1 MRYTLLLS
9 ALLLGSVSFAQ
20 RLADLARPIPAALS
34 TEAPL
39 PAALAQ
45 KYERAKAD
53 RYKKYTT
60 PSAQTSA
67 SVDSEIIQWMNSYLS
82 RGAEAYQI
90 AYKASDNYRI
100 YNPLFRILN
109 TSHGREKTKGEDGKF
124 NVKKDRMS
132 YAILRN
138 GNEICIVNHA
148 HKLVDMSDFTFST
161 TSDAI
166 RIEDGNKI
174 ALNVPVVSI
183 AQGEYPLLH
192 KVKCTHVSSGA
203 EYTFDIQMSWNK
215 KLNLSGEKH
224 AFALTTLDS
233 KASDDLGL
241 LCDLYGKMLMVVE
254 LPLVIDGDGRNG
266 ANGAKGR
273 YGANGTNQ
281 SSYKDSNGNTHTTA
295 GTCGKPG
302 EDGSD
307 GEDGTDGGKFLF
319 CISPELV
326 AAYGLD
332 GLIATVDAG
341 LGGKGGKGGEG
352 GIHGKGSGCTGKAA
366 DGKNGRDG
374 KDGKQGDFLYVLA
387 DVNGF
392 YQQIFK

>member
-20 RLADLARPIPAALS
+20 RLADLAPAVPAALS
-34 TEAPL
+34 AEAPL
-39 PAALAQ
+39 PVALAQ
-45 KYERAKAD
+45 KYERAKED
-53 RYKKYTT
+53 RYNKCAT
-60 PSAQTSA
+60 PTMEPKVRVA
-67 SVDSEIIQWMNSYLS
+67 SDIIQWMNSYLS
-82 RGAEAYQI
+82 KGTDAYQI
-90 AYKASDNYRI
+90 AYKAGDNYRI
-100 YNPLFRILN
+100 YDPIFRILN

-166 RIEDGNKI
+166 RIENGNKI
-174 ALNVPVVSI
+174 TLSVPVVSI

-215 KLNLSGEKH
+215 KLNLSGENH
-224 AFALTTLDS
+224 ALALTTLES
-233 KASDDLGL
+233 KTSDHLGL
-241 LCDLYGKMLMVVE
+241 LCDLYAKLFMVVE
-254 LPLVIDGDGRNG
+254 LPLVINGDGRNG
-266 ANGAKGR
+266 ANGRKGR

-281 SSYKDSNGNTHTTA
+281 SSYKDQNGNTHTTA

-302 EDGSD
+302 EDGTD
-307 GEDGTDGGKFLF
+307 GEDGTNGGKFLF

-326 AAYGLD
+326 EVYGLD

-341 LGGKGGKGGEG
+341 KGGKGGKGGEG
-352 GIHGKGSGCTGKAA
+352 GIHGKGSGCTGKAP

-374 KDGKQGDFLYVLA
+374 KDGQQGDFLYVLT